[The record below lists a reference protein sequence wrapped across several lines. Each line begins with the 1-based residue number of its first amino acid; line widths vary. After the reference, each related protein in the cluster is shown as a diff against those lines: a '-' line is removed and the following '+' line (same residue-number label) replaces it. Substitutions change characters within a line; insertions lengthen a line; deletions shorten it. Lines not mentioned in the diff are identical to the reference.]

1 MGIIDFYKKFERQ
14 IKIKLAL
21 KFKILRSKQ
30 FLILICGFRRMKNIM
45 ALKSQIKKITL
56 NF

>member
-1 MGIIDFYKKFERQ
+1 MGIIDFYKKFERR